1 MAGERDV
8 ESAATPTFVLVPGA
22 GGDAWYWHLVVEE
35 LESRGYDAVAVDL
48 PATDDTAGFEEY
60 AEVVVAAAADRR
72 PLVLVAQ
79 SMGGLTVPLV
89 CQRLPVALIV
99 LVNAMIPR
107 PGESGGAWWE
117 ATGQAQARAEHAA
130 AQGRTVS
137 DAVDPQEDFLH
148 DLSGEALAEAL
159 RRGDP
164 QQSGTPFAA
173 PVAFE
178 GWPDVPTRVLAGRDD
193 RFFPPSFQRRVARE
207 RLGITPDE
215 IPGGHLV
222 ALANPAAVGER
233 LDAYWRAMARSSTR

>member
-22 GGDAWYWHLVVEE
+22 GGDAWYWHLVIEE
-35 LESRGYDAVAVDL
+35 LESRGHDAVAVDL
-48 PATDDTAGFEEY
+48 PASDDTAGLEEY

-99 LVNAMIPR
+99 LVNAMVPR
-107 PGESGGAWWE
+107 PGESGGEWWE
-117 ATGQAQARAEHAA
+117 ATDQARARAEHAD

-148 DLSGEALAEAL
+148 DLSGEVLAEAL

-164 QQSGTPFAA
+164 QQSATPFVA

-178 GWPDVPTRVLAGRDD
+178 RWPEVPTHVLAGRDD
-193 RFFPPSFQRRVARE
+193 RFFPASFQRRVARE
-207 RLGITPDE
+207 RLGLATDE
-215 IPGGHLV
+215 IPGGHLL
-222 ALANPAAVGER
+222 ALADPAGVGER
-233 LDAYWRAMARSSTR
+233 LVTYWRAVA